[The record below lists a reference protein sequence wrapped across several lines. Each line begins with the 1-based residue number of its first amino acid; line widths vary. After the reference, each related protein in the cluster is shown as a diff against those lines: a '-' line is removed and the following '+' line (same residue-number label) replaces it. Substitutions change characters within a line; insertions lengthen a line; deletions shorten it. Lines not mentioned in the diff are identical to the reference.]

1 MKTQTDAM
9 VHKPNDADLEIL
21 NALLIGRDEG
31 KPWGRGTP
39 SWIEQ
44 RVDASKQYILNR
56 LQILN
61 AAEYVRREVGGFYEI
76 TEVNEPLELHI
87 YDEGSEMRFTLYDPV
102 TRSSTNINEEAFI
115 ATEDAR

>member
-1 MKTQTDAM
+1 MSSQTEPM
-9 VHKPNDADLEIL
+9 GHTPNQADLEIL
-21 NALLIGRDEG
+21 QVLLIGREEG

-61 AAEYVRREVGGFYEI
+61 AAEYVQREVGGFYEI
-76 TEVNEPLELHI
+76 TEKGIELTE
-87 YDEGSEMRFTLYDPV
+87 EG
-102 TRSSTNINEEAFI
+102 
-115 ATEDAR
+115 